1 MGSTPTPSTFYF
13 HLIGNDMRNIPDDII
28 KVGRKKYTVQEWN
41 GLDTD
46 VLTTCG
52 KTIPVKNIE
61 IINWSYKIEDN
72 GLIRVYYKD
81 TNFTQITKG
90 ASTYKSWIRDKNN
103 QDWYW
108 VVFGY
113 MTRELRKFKCEK
125 HEIFHIRKY
134 GLDRCPKCAD
144 DNQKEFK
151 I

>member
-1 MGSTPTPSTFYF
+1 
-13 HLIGNDMRNIPDDII
+13 MRNIPDDII

-52 KTIPVKNIE
+52 KTIPVKNIK

-72 GLIRVYYKD
+72 GLIRIYYKD
-81 TNFTQITKG
+81 TSFTQINKG
-90 ASTYKSWIRDKNN
+90 SSTYNAWIRNKNN

-108 VVFGY
+108 TTFGY
-113 MTRELRKFKCEK
+113 MTRGLRKFKCEK
-125 HEIFHIRKY
+125 HKTFYTKKY
-134 GLDRCPKCAD
+134 GNDRCPKCED
-144 DNQKEFK
+144 DSQKEFN